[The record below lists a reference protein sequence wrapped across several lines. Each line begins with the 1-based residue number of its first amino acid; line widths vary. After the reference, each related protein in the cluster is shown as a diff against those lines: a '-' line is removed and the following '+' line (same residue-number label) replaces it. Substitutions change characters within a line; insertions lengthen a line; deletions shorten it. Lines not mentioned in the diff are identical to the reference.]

1 MLQTFKQVVAYFNE
15 RDKIGIKPGLE
26 RVFNLLEK
34 ANHPEQDINGIHF
47 AGTNGKGSTIEMV
60 QSALVAHGYQVGVF
74 TSPSFIGIRGHFLIN
89 GIPVEKEKM
98 IQLVNELMP
107 HIDALDAKEQH
118 PTTFEILTVIAFMYF
133 KDNTDIVLVE
143 TGMGGRYDTTNCFI
157 PLISVI
163 TTIAYDHMEFLGSS
177 IEEIASQKAG
187 IIKKKRPLVLGNV
200 SEAARDVILKE
211 ASEKSASTYV
221 YKETFNVDE
230 GVIRID
236 GKEQRINIHELALKG
251 QHQMENAAVAMMTL
265 SILDT
270 LDFPLEWGKIEQAI
284 KTTTLPG
291 RFEKIYNEPI
301 IILDSAH
308 NIAGI
313 QALKKTIGEMHSL
326 GKTELLFAGFY
337 DKQLSE
343 MLPIIHP
350 LFDKVVLTT
359 FEHER
364 AATRSMLETLEHDL
378 YVPHWQDYVE
388 EILHQK
394 SNTTYFITGSL
405 HFITLVRA
413 YLLAKKPTS

>member
-1 MLQTFKQVVAYFNE
+1 
-15 RDKIGIKPGLE
+15 
-26 RVFNLLEK
+26 
-34 ANHPEQDINGIHF
+34 
-47 AGTNGKGSTIEMV
+47 
-60 QSALVAHGYQVGVF
+60 VF

-89 GIPVEKEKM
+89 GVPIEEETM
-98 IQLVNELMP
+98 IQLVNDLMP

-157 PLISVI
+157 PLNSVI

-200 SEAARDVILKE
+200 SEAARKVILQE
-211 ASEKSASTYV
+211 ARAQSSSTYV
-221 YKETFNVDE
+221 YKEAFDLDDSIIYLE
-230 GVIRID
+230 G
-236 GKEQRINIHELALKG
+236 KKQRINVHELALKG

-265 SILDT
+265 YILET
-270 LDFPLEWGKIEQAI
+270 LNFSLDWEKVEQAL
-284 KTTTLPG
+284 KTTTLAG
-291 RFEKIYNEPI
+291 RFEKVYDEPV

-313 QALKKTIGEMHSL
+313 QALKKTICEMQSL
-326 GKTELLFAGFY
+326 SKTELLFAGFY

-343 MLPIIHP
+343 MLTMIRP

-364 AATRSMLETLEHDL
+364 AATKTMLEVLEHDL
-378 YVPHWQDYVE
+378 YVPYWRNYLE
-388 EILHQK
+388 KIINQK

-405 HFITLVRA
+405 HFITL
-413 YLLAKKPTS
+413 